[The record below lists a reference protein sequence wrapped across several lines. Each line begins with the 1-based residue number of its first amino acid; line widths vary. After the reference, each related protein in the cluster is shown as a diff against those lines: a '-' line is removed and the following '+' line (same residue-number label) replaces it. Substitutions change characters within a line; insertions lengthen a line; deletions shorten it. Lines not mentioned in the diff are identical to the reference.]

1 MVRLLILGALLSM
14 TLAAIGTFA
23 PGTPPPVDAA
33 TAAATTAAPAAPL
46 GLPSLDLMSFGLGT
60 LAGLIIGWVW
70 SLPWRNMREL
80 TRELFV
86 RSLRGFGVVGLAM
99 AAAAVILFY

>member
-23 PGTPPPVDAA
+23 PGTPPPMDAA
-33 TAAATTAAPAAPL
+33 AAAAPAAPL